1 MPASSPPSKQQR
13 LWQRGEQHVAQRQW
27 QQAAENFLAI
37 VEHDRSHAPAW
48 LKAADCLL
56 LLDRYRLARQ
66 CALAATADHLRFPE
80 LRLQIARRLRQ
91 FNEPQALFALAHD
104 MLVDDGNRTLTDA
117 GMLVSAAG
125 DQALARDMALRAL
138 ALDAGNPATHYL
150 RGLVASFEGDTA
162 DATTA
167 LENAIHAA
175 PDFAQ
180 AHWLLSS
187 LRTAS
192 TDDNHVARLRESQAR
207 VQPGSNAEAYLCF
220 ALHNELHAL
229 RQFDEAWQALR
240 RGCAVKR
247 QLTSYDQRQSLDL
260 FTQIKAACTAEF
272 VAPVARS
279 HDITPIFIVGMH
291 RSGTTLLER
300 ILGGHS
306 RVADGGESYAFSAQ
320 LALACDHEILGALDA
335 VAVERLGDAD
345 FGAIGAGFIDAS
357 CWRTRGKPCFTEKL
371 PPNFLNAGYIAKA
384 LPGARILHLV
394 RDPADTCFSNLRTYF
409 GRAAAHSF
417 DQLELAD
424 YYAGYRDLMRHWHA
438 VMPGRVLDISYDAL
452 VSDTETTMR
461 QVFGFCGLP
470 FEARA
475 LEVQRSDGTVAT
487 ASHGQVR
494 QGILRNRGGAWRP
507 YAQHLQ
513 PMLGR
518 LGALGC
524 AAP

>member
-1 MPASSPPSKQQR
+1 MPVSPPPSKQQR
-13 LWQRGEQHVAQRQW
+13 LWQRGEQQLAQRQW
-27 QQAAENFLAI
+27 QLAAENFLAI
-37 VEHDRSHAPAW
+37 VEHDRGHAPAW

-56 LLDRYRLARQ
+56 QLDRYRLARQ
-66 CALAATADHLRFPE
+66 CALAAAGSHARFPG
-80 LRLQIARRLRQ
+80 LRLQIARRLRRI
-91 FNEPQALFALAHD
+91 NEPQALFAIAHD
-104 MLVDDGNRTLTDA
+104 MLVDDGNRALTDA

-150 RGLVASFEGDTA
+150 RGLAASFEGDTA
-162 DATTA
+162 VATMA
-167 LENAIHAA
+167 LENAIAIA

-187 LRTAS
+187 LRTAGA
-192 TDDNHVARLRESQAR
+192 DDNHIARMRESRSR
-207 VQPGSNAEAYLCF
+207 VQPDSTAEAYLCF
-220 ALHNELHAL
+220 GLHNRLHAL
-229 RQFDEAWQALR
+229 RRYDASWEALA
-240 RGCAVKR
+240 RGCAIKR
-247 QLTSYDQRQSLDL
+247 QLTPYDAARSTDL
-260 FTQIKAACTAEF
+260 FTRIKASCSAEF
-272 VAPVARS
+272 VAPVARN

-306 RVADGGESYAFSAQ
+306 QVADGGESYAFSAQ
-320 LALACDHEILGALDA
+320 LALACDHEILGALDS
-335 VAVERLGDAD
+335 VAVERLGTAD
-345 FGAIGAGFIDAS
+345 FDAVGAGFIDAS
-357 CWRTRGKPCFTEKL
+357 RWRARGKPCFTEKL

-394 RDPADTCFSNLRTYF
+394 RDPVDTCFSNLRTYF

-417 DQLELAD
+417 DQIELAD

-438 VMPGRVLDISYDAL
+438 VMPGRILDVSYDEL
-452 VSDTETTMR
+452 VSDTEATMR
-461 QVFGFCGLP
+461 GVFEFCGLT
-470 FEARA
+470 FEPQA
-475 LEVQRSDGTVAT
+475 LQVQRGDGAVAT

-518 LGALGC
+518 LHALGY
-524 AAP
+524 ATR